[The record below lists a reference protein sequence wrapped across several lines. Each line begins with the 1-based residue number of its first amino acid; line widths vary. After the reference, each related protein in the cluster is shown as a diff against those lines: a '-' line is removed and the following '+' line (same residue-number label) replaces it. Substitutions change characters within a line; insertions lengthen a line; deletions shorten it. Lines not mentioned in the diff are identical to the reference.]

1 MLNTRTSAHQS
12 STIKN
17 KNMSSDDKR
26 LKMHTTTGKSLLLL
40 VLLCSATVGLFA
52 QDVIMKTDGSEI
64 QATVTQIGTNEIK
77 YIRYGTTAPVYT
89 LLKSEIFM
97 IKYEDGSKDVFRK
110 EPAQKVTRQQQAYS
124 NNTALYDIPEKTYRY
139 SLGEP
144 IKPNGAPKSAWG
156 SGIASFFIP
165 GLGQFINGDVGA
177 GFLFLGGNIIC
188 NTVMLSTQ
196 KESTFVIALVGGLT
210 INIWSII
217 NAAQVAKRVNVAR
230 GYELGRNTYL
240 QIEPTLIPQNNLFQ
254 RNDYAYGMN
263 VRVSF

>member
-17 KNMSSDDKR
+17 KTMSSDDKR
-26 LKMHTTTGKSLLLL
+26 LKIHTLTDKYILLL

-52 QDVIMKTDGSEI
+52 QDVITKTDGTEI

-89 LLKSEIFM
+89 LLKSDIFM
-97 IKYEDGSKDVFRK
+97 IKYEDGTKDVFKK
-110 EPAQKVTRQQQAYS
+110 EPAQRVNRQQTYN
-124 NNTALYDIPEKTYRY
+124 NNTALYDTPLKTYKY
-139 SLGEP
+139 TCGDP
-144 IKPNGAPKSAWG
+144 INPNGARKSAFG

-188 NTVMLSTQ
+188 NTVMLSTRN
-196 KESTFVIALVGGLT
+196 EGVFVAALVGGIT
-210 INIWSII
+210 INIWSIV

-240 QIEPTLIPQNNLFQ
+240 QIEPTLIPQTNLFQ
-254 RNDYAYGMN
+254 PNDYAYGMN

>member
-26 LKMHTTTGKSLLLL
+26 LKIHTTTGKYLLLL

-89 LLKSEIFM
+89 LLKSDIFM
-97 IKYEDGSKDVFRK
+97 IKYEDGTKDVFKK
-110 EPAQKVTRQQQAYS
+110 EPAQRVNRQQTYN
-124 NNTALYDIPEKTYRY
+124 NNTALYDTPLKTYKY
-139 SLGEP
+139 TCGDP
-144 IKPNGAPKSAWG
+144 INPNGARKSAFG

-165 GLGQFINGDVGA
+165 GLGQFINGDVGG
-177 GFLFLGGNIIC
+177 GFLFLGTNIIC
-188 NTVMLSTQ
+188 NTVMLNTRN
-196 KESTFVIALVGGLT
+196 EGVFVAALLGGIT
-210 INIWSII
+210 INIWSIV

-240 QIEPTLIPQNNLFQ
+240 QIQPTLIPQNNLFQ
-254 RNDYAYGMN
+254 PNDYAYGMN

>member
-12 STIKN
+12 SIIKN
-17 KNMSSDDKR
+17 KTMSSDDKR
-26 LKMHTTTGKSLLLL
+26 LKIHTLTGKYILLL

-52 QDVIMKTDGSEI
+52 QDVITKTDGTEI

-89 LLKSEIFM
+89 LLKSDIFM
-97 IKYEDGSKDVFRK
+97 IKYEDGTKDVFKK
-110 EPAQKVTRQQQAYS
+110 EPAQRVNRQQTYN
-124 NNTALYDIPEKTYRY
+124 NNTALYDTPLKTYKY
-139 SLGEP
+139 TCGDP
-144 IKPNGAPKSAWG
+144 INPNGARKSAFG

-188 NTVMLSTQ
+188 STVMVNTRN
-196 KESTFVIALVGGLT
+196 EGVFVAALVGGLT
-210 INIWSII
+210 INIWSIV

-254 RNDYAYGMN
+254 PNDYAYGMN

>member
-12 STIKN
+12 SIIKN
-17 KNMSSDDKR
+17 KTMSSDDKR
-26 LKMHTTTGKSLLLL
+26 LKMHTTTGKYLLLL

-52 QDVIMKTDGSEI
+52 QDVITKTDGTEI
-64 QATVTQIGTNEIK
+64 QATVTQIGVNEIK

-89 LLKSEIFM
+89 LLKSDIFM
-97 IKYEDGSKDVFRK
+97 IKYEDGSKDVFKKDPVQR
-110 EPAQKVTRQQQAYS
+110 VNRQQTYGNS
-124 NNTALYDIPEKTYRY
+124 TALYDIPEKTYKY

-144 IKPNGAPKSAWG
+144 IRPVGAAKSAWG

-188 NTVMLSTQ
+188 NTVMLSTRN
-196 KESTFVIALVGGLT
+196 EGAFVAALVGGIT
-210 INIWSII
+210 INIWSIV

-254 RNDYAYGMN
+254 PNDYAYGMN

>member
-12 STIKN
+12 SIIKN
-17 KNMSSDDKR
+17 KTMSSDDKR
-26 LKMHTTTGKSLLLL
+26 LKIHTLTGKYILLL

-52 QDVIMKTDGSEI
+52 QDVITKTDGTEI

-89 LLKSEIFM
+89 LLKSDIFM
-97 IKYEDGSKDVFRK
+97 IKYEDGTKDVFKK
-110 EPAQKVTRQQQAYS
+110 EPAQRVNRQQTYN
-124 NNTALYDIPEKTYRY
+124 NNTALYDTPLKTYKY
-139 SLGEP
+139 TCGDP
-144 IKPNGAPKSAWG
+144 INPNGARKSAFG

-188 NTVMLSTQ
+188 NTVMLSTRN
-196 KESTFVIALVGGLT
+196 EGAFVAALVGGIT
-210 INIWSII
+210 INIWSIV

-240 QIEPTLIPQNNLFQ
+240 QIQPTLIPQNNLFQ
-254 RNDYAYGMN
+254 PNDYAYGMN

>member
-12 STIKN
+12 SIIKN
-17 KNMSSDDKR
+17 KTMSSDDKR
-26 LKMHTTTGKSLLLL
+26 LKIHTLTGKYILLL

-52 QDVIMKTDGSEI
+52 QDVITKTDGTEI
-64 QATVTQIGTNEIK
+64 QATVTQIGVNEIK

-89 LLKSEIFM
+89 LLKSDIFM
-97 IKYEDGSKDVFRK
+97 IKYEDGTKDVFKK
-110 EPAQKVTRQQQAYS
+110 EPAQRVNRQQTYN
-124 NNTALYDIPEKTYRY
+124 NNTALYDTPLKTYKY
-139 SLGEP
+139 TCGDP
-144 IKPNGAPKSAWG
+144 INPNGARKSAWG

-188 NTVMLSTQ
+188 NTVMLSTRN
-196 KESTFVIALVGGLT
+196 EGAFVAALVGGIT
-210 INIWSII
+210 INIWSIV

-254 RNDYAYGMN
+254 PNDYAYGMN

>member
-26 LKMHTTTGKSLLLL
+26 LKMHTTTGKYLLLL

-77 YIRYGTTAPVYT
+77 YIRYGTTAPIYT
-89 LLKSEIFM
+89 LLKSDIFM
-97 IKYEDGSKDVFRK
+97 IKYEDGSKDVFKKDPVQR
-110 EPAQKVTRQQQAYS
+110 VNRQQTYG
-124 NNTALYDIPEKTYRY
+124 NNTALYDIPEKTYKY
-139 SLGEP
+139 TCGNP
-144 IKPNGAPKSAWG
+144 INPNGARKSAFG

-165 GLGQFINGDVGA
+165 GLGQFINGDVGG
-177 GFLFLGGNIIC
+177 GFLFLGTNIIC
-188 NTVMLSTQ
+188 NTVMLSTRN
-196 KESTFVIALVGGLT
+196 EGAFVAALVGGIT
-210 INIWSII
+210 INIWSIV

-254 RNDYAYGMN
+254 PNDYAYGMN

>member
-12 STIKN
+12 SIIKN
-17 KNMSSDDKR
+17 KTMSSDDKR
-26 LKMHTTTGKSLLLL
+26 LKIHTLTGKYILLL

-52 QDVIMKTDGSEI
+52 QDVITKTDGTEI

-89 LLKSEIFM
+89 LLKSDIFM
-97 IKYEDGSKDVFRK
+97 IKYEDGTKDVFKK
-110 EPAQKVTRQQQAYS
+110 EPAQRVNRQQAYS
-124 NNTALYDIPEKTYRY
+124 NSTALYDTPLKTYKY
-139 SLGEP
+139 TCGDP
-144 IKPNGAPKSAWG
+144 INPNGARKSAFG

-188 NTVMLSTQ
+188 NTVMLSTRN
-196 KESTFVIALVGGLT
+196 EGAFVAALVGGIT
-210 INIWSII
+210 INIWSIV

-254 RNDYAYGMN
+254 PNDYAYGMN

>member
-12 STIKN
+12 SIIKN
-17 KNMSSDDKR
+17 KTMSSDDKR
-26 LKMHTTTGKSLLLL
+26 LKIHTLTGKYILLL

-52 QDVIMKTDGSEI
+52 QDVITKTDGTEI

-89 LLKSEIFM
+89 LLKSDIFM
-97 IKYEDGSKDVFRK
+97 IKYEDGTKDVFKK
-110 EPAQKVTRQQQAYS
+110 EPAQRVNRQQTYN
-124 NNTALYDIPEKTYRY
+124 NNTALYDTPLKTYKY
-139 SLGEP
+139 TCGDP
-144 IKPNGAPKSAWG
+144 INPNGARKSAFG

-188 NTVMLSTQ
+188 NTVMLSTRN
-196 KESTFVIALVGGLT
+196 EGAFVAALVGGIT
-210 INIWSII
+210 INIWSIV

-254 RNDYAYGMN
+254 PNDYAYGMN

>member
-12 STIKN
+12 SIIKN
-17 KNMSSDDKR
+17 KTMSSDDKR
-26 LKMHTTTGKSLLLL
+26 LKIHTLTGKYILLL

-52 QDVIMKTDGSEI
+52 QDVITKTDGTEI

-89 LLKSEIFM
+89 LLKSDIFM
-97 IKYEDGSKDVFRK
+97 IKYEDGTKDVFKK
-110 EPAQKVTRQQQAYS
+110 EPAQRVNRQQTYN
-124 NNTALYDIPEKTYRY
+124 NNTALYDTPLKTYKY
-139 SLGEP
+139 TCGDP
-144 IKPNGAPKSAWG
+144 INPNGARKSAFG

-188 NTVMLSTQ
+188 STVMVNTRN
-196 KESTFVIALVGGLT
+196 EGVFVAALLGGIT
-210 INIWSII
+210 INIWSIV

-254 RNDYAYGMN
+254 PNDYAYGMN

>member
-26 LKMHTTTGKSLLLL
+26 LKMHTTTGKYLLLL

-77 YIRYGTTAPVYT
+77 YIRYGTTAPIYT

-97 IKYEDGSKDVFRK
+97 IKYEDGTKDVFKK
-110 EPAQKVTRQQQAYS
+110 EPAQRVNRQQTYN
-124 NNTALYDIPEKTYRY
+124 NNTALYDTPLKTYKY
-139 SLGEP
+139 TCGDP
-144 IKPNGAPKSAWG
+144 INPNGARKSAFG

-165 GLGQFINGDVGA
+165 GLGQFINGDVGG
-177 GFLFLGGNIIC
+177 GFLFLGTNIIC
-188 NTVMLSTQ
+188 NTVMLNTRN
-196 KESTFVIALVGGLT
+196 EGVFVAALLGGIT
-210 INIWSII
+210 INIWSIV
-217 NAAQVAKRVNVAR
+217 NAAQVAKRVNIAR
-230 GYELGRNTYL
+230 GYQLGSNTYL
-240 QIEPTLIPQNNLFQ
+240 QIQPTIMPQNNLFQ
-254 RNDYAYGMN
+254 PNDYAYGMN